1 MILASQSPRRIELM
15 REAGYD
21 IRIIPADIDE
31 TPYDGEAP
39 LTLVERLARA
49 KAAAI
54 AAEHAES
61 NELTVA
67 ADTIVTFDDKI
78 LGKPANEDEACT
90 MLRELSGRTHQV
102 ATGVCIVKAG
112 DAAAPHAAESLSFV
126 DVTDVTFYELTDEQI
141 ERYVASGEPMDK
153 AGAYGIQG
161 VGGRMLVH
169 DISGDFYNVVGVPY
183 GSRPG
188 TRRGGK
194 PIGENM
200 DTLLEAID
208 VCDVDGFCFGN
219 YTDEE
224 AGTGCTVIVATEGAT
239 GGVDVRGGA
248 PASRETDLLRPENTV
263 DKVHAVC
270 LSGGSAFG
278 LEAASGV
285 ARELESRGIGL
296 PVGPTQVPIVCSSC
310 IFDLAFGDPT
320 VRPDIE
326 AGIAAVREALDNTPA
341 TLEQGNVG
349 AGTGATVGKLM
360 GPATC
365 MKAGLGA
372 AAVALGPVKVGAVV
386 SVNACGNV
394 VDPFTGEWIA
404 GMRAAVD
411 SDQIVD
417 MELAAF
423 AAAGSMQMPLDRTNT
438 TISCIVTNVEL
449 TKAQATKVSQMAA
462 DAYAHSIRPTHTTND
477 GDTIYTLASG
487 KLGAQASATVPLDL
501 LGMLAVRALETAI
514 VNGAKTAKTSHGIPG
529 AAK

>member
-1 MILASQSPRRIELM
+1 
-15 REAGYD
+15 
-21 IRIIPADIDE
+21 
-31 TPYDGEAP
+31 
-39 LTLVERLARA
+39 
-49 KAAAI
+49 
-54 AAEHAES
+54 
-61 NELTVA
+61 
-67 ADTIVTFDDKI
+67 
-78 LGKPANEDEACT
+78 
-90 MLRELSGRTHQV
+90 
-102 ATGVCIVKAG
+102 
-112 DAAAPHAAESLSFV
+112 
-126 DVTDVTFYELTDEQI
+126 
-141 ERYVASGEPMDK
+141 
-153 AGAYGIQG
+153 
-161 VGGRMLVH
+161 
-169 DISGDFYNVVGVPY
+169 
-183 GSRPG
+183 
-188 TRRGGK
+188 
-194 PIGENM
+194 M

-341 TLEQGNVG
+341 TLE
-349 AGTGATVGKLM
+349 
-360 GPATC
+360 
-365 MKAGLGA
+365 
-372 AAVALGPVKVGAVV
+372 PVKVGAVV

-462 DAYAHSIRPTHTTND
+462 DAYAHAIRPTHTTND

-487 KLGAQASATVPLDL
+487 KLGTQASAAVPLDL
-501 LGMLAVRALETAI
+501 LGMLAVRALQTAI